1 MSFWLDY
8 IPIWLYLSLLEILI
22 VDEMIA
28 SLAVRTNGMLT
39 ALVINIP
46 KYICLDTGGEKSIM
60 NYKYFRFIWY
70 LLLWDD
76 TEKFLALPVFQ
87 DLTRSIDLTSHW

>member
-46 KYICLDTGGEKSIM
+46 KYICLDTGGKKVSWTINILGLFDIYYYEMILKSSWL
-60 NYKYFRFIWY
+60 YLFFKIWPD
-70 LLLWDD
+70 LL
-76 TEKFLALPVFQ
+76 
-87 DLTRSIDLTSHW
+87 I